1 MCNGLNMAGAFNETL
16 AIIPKLILQQLSVVI
31 RVHII
36 ENWSVY
42 AAGDG
47 KLMFKYVREY

>member
-1 MCNGLNMAGAFNETL
+1 MCNGLNMAGAFNETS
-16 AIIPKLILQQLSVVI
+16 AIITKLILQLSVVI
-31 RVHII
+31 GVHII